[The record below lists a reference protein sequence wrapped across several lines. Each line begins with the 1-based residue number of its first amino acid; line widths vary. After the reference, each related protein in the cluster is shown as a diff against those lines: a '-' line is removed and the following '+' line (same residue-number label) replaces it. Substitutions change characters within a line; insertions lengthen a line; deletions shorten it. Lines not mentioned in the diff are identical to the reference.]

1 MLIAKKTFFKG
12 MNTDV
17 SPKLLGDGMYL
28 NLMNGS
34 IGISEDGRDG
44 RIENRKGT
52 TQVASWNSLL
62 PTVGTNKTIGSTTDD
77 VNKRVIALNYN
88 SSSTHAIYCYEKL
101 TGISRVVLKDDQ
113 VIGGLKFS
121 DNNRVDRNIR
131 VVDGMLYFTDG
142 TENGQRKINIDAAI
156 KMNDSSYSTSVAAY
170 TSPLNFSEI
179 TLIKPPPALSP
190 TIKKEYDSTTP
201 TNFIANESFSYAFR
215 YIYRDNEKSVIGPYS
230 VSSRLNKVS
239 DNYNRIVVKMSAD
252 EIVPNT
258 VKMVVLVVRI
268 GAAAFEVKV
277 WDTSVATQLTEISNH
292 NAGTAQLSFNF
303 YNNITGAPVPQGDIL
318 KPFDSVPRSSK
329 TLEFAKDRIF
339 LGNNKDGY
347 DSPTV
352 TSLTTTQTSVAIAAA
367 GVVKNLISIRWRT
380 WIWQT
385 FSGTTSTKYAVYD
398 GWYVYININEIPNTQ
413 AGYYLVTSTE
423 HAPSGVSSTAGFV
436 TPAYSTL
443 AAAPTSSTLSG
454 LTFKGATQADVL
466 QSTHLNDFRNTLAGF
481 GSGAPAYET
490 EVLVRPANFL
500 SITGISVSTFDV
512 FKSRSQYQAGIT
524 FYDFAMR
531 KCGVVRSPNLISI
544 PARDYTFNS
553 GIQALQVSVSN
564 VAAVNEIPDWAYY
577 YSFNRTLNLKT
588 RFFIESYDNALKY
601 ATKKPTGEY
610 VYDQVTFV
618 TGTVALAID
627 STSLVQSGLG
637 YTFNE
642 GDVCYLITSSSTSFN
657 IHHEVAVIGQE
668 GKYILLNPVN
678 IGNLTTTEAVYE
690 IYTPY
695 QTSAQEPF
703 YEMGQVHKVLNPTT
717 PQRLYSVTSEIMLPD
732 AYVLTRSYQTATYF
746 AEAMSPN
753 DLYYKRWD
761 NDGGKV
767 NYVTKLGAT
776 RKTQYLKWSDTYI
789 TGTSTNGL
797 HTFEALNEKAVPLEI
812 GPIQKLQLA
821 DKVSDQGQGN
831 IMLAICQN
839 RTTSVYLGEVQL
851 SGSARTSDLIRF
863 DEVAGSLNVLK
874 GSGTITPESVIEK
887 QGIVFWINTQTG
899 DVIQY
904 SANGLEAI
912 SKFNVTRF
920 FKKYCKNYTSA
931 DKSAVNTL
939 NGFSHIPTALDPFN
953 SEFLVTTPAL
963 TASVVNLPSYT
974 TAPSY
979 ATSIVSRFDPCDN
992 LAKTMAFDYA
1002 GNMWGENYEYA
1013 AEWYEYLDETM
1024 YGFKDGKIYIHN
1036 SDAANYNKFYG
1047 VNRPLRICFAL
1058 NDIPSADKD
1067 LANIAVEGSVAPDF
1081 TVAYSDN
1088 PNEQI
1093 TDLVYGDFSKKGSAL
1108 YARFLRDRLSPNV
1121 IGNAEK
1127 KMMEGDVVTG
1137 NPLYVMLEFQQYA
1150 KLMYLDAVNVGVAV
1164 AKGLTQI
1171 IQK

>member
-1 MLIAKKTFFKG
+1 MNIAKKTFFKG
-12 MNTDV
+12 LNTDV
-17 SPKLLGDGMYL
+17 TPRLLGQGMYL

-52 TQVASWNSLL
+52 TQVASWSSLL

-88 SSSTHAIYCYEKL
+88 SSATHAIYCYEKL
-101 TGISRVVLKDDQ
+101 TGISRIVLKDDQ
-113 VIGGLKFS
+113 VTGGLKFS
-121 DNNRVDRNIR
+121 DSSRVDRNIR

-156 KMNDSSYSTSVAAY
+156 KMNDSSYSTTVAAY
-170 TSPLNFSEI
+170 TAPLNFSEI

-190 TIKKEYDSTTP
+190 TIKKEFDSATP

-239 DNYNRIVVKMSAD
+239 DNYNRIVVKMAAD
-252 EIVPNT
+252 EFIPDT

-268 GAAAFEVKV
+268 GTSAFEVKI
-277 WDTSVATQLTEISNH
+277 WDKAISTEATEITNH
-292 NAGTAQLSFNF
+292 NAGTTPLTFNF

-347 DSPTV
+347 DSPTL
-352 TSLTTTQTSVAIAAA
+352 TSITTTQTSVAIAAA
-367 GVVKNLISIRWRT
+367 SIVKNLISIRWRT
-380 WIWQT
+380 WIWEN
-385 FSGTTSTKYAVYD
+385 FAGTTSTKYVLYD

-423 HAPSGVSSTAGFV
+423 HAPSGVSTATGFI
-436 TPAYSTL
+436 TPPYSTL
-443 AAAPTSSTLSG
+443 ASAPTSSTLSG

-466 QSTHLNDFRNTLAGF
+466 QSTQLNNYRSILGSF
-481 GSGAPAYET
+481 GSGPAAYDT
-490 EVLVRPANFL
+490 EILVRPANFF
-500 SITGISVSTFDV
+500 SITGISVSTFDI
-512 FKSRSQYQAGIT
+512 FKSRSQYQVGAT

-531 KCGVVRSPNLISI
+531 KCGIVRSPNLISI
-544 PARDYTFNS
+544 PARDYSFNS
-553 GIQALQVSVSN
+553 GIQAVQVNVSN
-564 VAAVNEIPDWAYY
+564 ANAVNEIPDWAYY
-577 YSFNRTLNLKT
+577 YSFDRTLNLKT
-588 RFFIESYDNALKY
+588 RFFVQSYDNALRY

-627 STSLVQSGLG
+627 TTSLVQSGLG
-637 YTFNE
+637 YTFTE

-657 IHHEVAVIGQE
+657 IHHEVAVIGQD
-668 GKYILLNPVN
+668 GKYILLNPIN
-678 IGNLTTTEAVYE
+678 IGNLTTTEAIYE

-695 QTSAQEPF
+695 KTSAQEPF

-717 PQRLYSVTSEIMLPD
+717 PQRVYSVTSEIMLPD
-732 AYVLTRSYQTATYF
+732 AYVLTRSYQTVTYF

-767 NYVTKLGAT
+767 NYVTKLGTT
-776 RKTQYLKWSDTYI
+776 RKTQYFRWSDTYI

-821 DKVSDQGQGN
+821 DKISDQGQGN

-839 RTTSVYLGEVQL
+839 RTTSLYLGEMQL
-851 SGSARTSDLIRF
+851 SGSGKTSDLIRF
-863 DEVAGSLNVLK
+863 DEVVGSINVLK

-904 SANGLEAI
+904 SANGLDSI
-912 SKFNVTRF
+912 SKFNVVRF

-931 DKSAVNTL
+931 DKAAVSTI

-953 SEFLVTTPAL
+953 NEFLVTTPAL

-974 TAPSY
+974 STPTY
-979 ATSIVSRFDPCDN
+979 ATSIINRFDLCDN
-992 LAKTMAFDYA
+992 LAKTLAFDYA
-1002 GNMWGENYEYA
+1002 SNLWGENYEYA

-1024 YGFKDGKIYIHN
+1024 YGFKAGKLYIHN
-1036 SDAANYNKFYG
+1036 SDAVNYNRFYG
-1047 VNRPLRICFAL
+1047 VDKPMRLCFAL
-1058 NDIPSADKD
+1058 NDILSADKD
-1067 LANIAVEGSVAPDF
+1067 IMNIAIEGSAAPEF

-1088 PNEQI
+1088 PNQQI
-1093 TDLVYGDFSKKGSAL
+1093 TDLIKTDYTKKGTSFFAK
-1108 YARFLRDRLSPNV
+1108 FMMDRLSPGV
-1121 IGNAEK
+1121 TGTAEQ
-1127 KMMEGDVVTG
+1127 KMINGDVITG
-1137 NPLYVMLEFQQYA
+1137 NPLLVMVEFQPYS
-1150 KLMYLDAVNVGVAV
+1150 KLMYLDVVDIGYSVSR
-1164 AKGLTQI
+1164 GLSNI
-1171 IQK
+1171 VLK